1 MIRFAVL
8 FGIAALLPFH
18 AQAGMAPEKSGPGVR
33 GWHLLEFGKS
43 YLRIQPPSPETAA
56 RYFDRAAAT
65 GVTWV
70 MYDVAERY
78 RKGDGIPKNPSK
90 ALGLY
95 QQVISHEECA
105 TTSATCAWAKF
116 QAGEMLR
123 KGEGAK
129 RDLALSRR
137 YLEDAVQA
145 TNDQWPKLAL
155 AEVLEATKG
164 REAALRAVALYR
176 ESAAAGNTYAAEGLS
191 SLCGR
196 LKLSEC

>member
-8 FGIAALLPFH
+8 LGIAALLPIQ
-18 AQAGMAPEKSGPGVR
+18 AQAGTAPEKSGPGVR
-33 GWHLLEFGKS
+33 GWYLLESGKS
-43 YLRIQPPSPETAA
+43 YLRIHRPSPETAA

-65 GVTWV
+65 GVTWL

-78 RKGDGIPKNPSK
+78 RKGDGIPKDPKK

-95 QQVISHEECA
+95 QQVIGHEECK
-105 TTSATCAWAKF
+105 TPSATCAWAKF
-116 QAGEMLR
+116 QAAEMLR

-145 TNDQWPKLAL
+145 TGDQWPKLAL
-155 AEVLEATKG
+155 AEVLATSKQ
-164 REAALRAVALYR
+164 RDDITRAIVLYR
-176 ESAAAGNTYAAEGLS
+176 ESAAAGNTYAVEGLS

-196 LKLSEC
+196 LKLSGC